1 MYIEYHKF
9 FPSFTN
15 SAPFLRPLCF
25 QLNKCI
31 FNRTS
36 CSPPKWEEFLFF
48 AWSLWWRTGEGLEQI
63 VARMLVI
70 CAHRSI
76 LPGATWQLILCSF
89 EVLYFCGFDS
99 IKSPAHVVINTSCL
113 NVSRSLQAF
122 VAFRYNFERLSTET
136 KTRSC
141 NYGSF
146 WSLHHK
152 LCHGTREYFH
162 ISVSVNMSMST
173 AEKDRVINELPKV
186 SRMVNF
192 YSQVI
197 NMTKF
202 KRIWNILSQC
212 RGMTISQ
219 VTVGN

>member
-1 MYIEYHKF
+1 MEDRRGIGANCGPYV
-9 FPSFTN
+9 N
-15 SAPFLRPLCF
+15 NLRAQVNLAGCHLATDIVF
-25 QLNKCI
+25 IRGSLLLWVWFNQITGSCCNKHVLLKCI
-31 FNRTS
+31 A
-36 CSPPKWEEFLFF
+36 EF
-48 AWSLWWRTGEGLEQI
+48 A
-63 VARMLVI
+63 
-70 CAHRSI
+70 SI
-76 LPGATWQLILCSF
+76 CSF
-89 EVLYFCGFDS
+89 QVQLRT
-99 IKSPAHVVINTSCL
+99 PVNL
-113 NVSRSLQAF
+113 R
-122 VAFRYNFERLSTET
+122 STET

-152 LCHGTREYFH
+152 LWHGTREYFH
-162 ISVSVNMSMST
+162 ISVAVNMSMST

-219 VTVGN
+219 VTVGT